1 VDRADYL
8 VDLLKKRKQL
18 IENKEKK
25 LSELKEWTTDEEESV
40 LSTLS
45 DIYKEEKE
53 YIDKILKELE
63 KEG

>member
-1 VDRADYL
+1 MDRADYL